1 MAGEKRHEMMETLF
15 GAESEDS
22 EDDVDVED
30 GGSGDGSGDGGG
42 SEDDDAAINPPYSV
56 RNAISNS

>member
-30 GGSGDGSGDGGG
+30 GSGDGSGDGGG
-42 SEDDDAAINPPYSV
+42 SEEDDAAINPPYSV
-56 RNAISNS
+56 RNPIPN